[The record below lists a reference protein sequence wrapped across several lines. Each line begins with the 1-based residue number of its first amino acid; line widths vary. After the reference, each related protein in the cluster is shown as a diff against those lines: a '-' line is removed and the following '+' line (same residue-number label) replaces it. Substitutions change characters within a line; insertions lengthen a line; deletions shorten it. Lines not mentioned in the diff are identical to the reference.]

1 MIKILFYLIKMD
13 YIIKKLTSILGYDL
27 EEMLND
33 LQIGPKD
40 RVAVLLGETG
50 AGKSTFI
57 NSIINTKECKTS
69 HSSKACTDQIQ
80 IVKYFEDGY
89 NFFL

>member
-1 MIKILFYLIKMD
+1 MKFYFNLIKMAF
-13 YIIKKLTSILGYDL
+13 IIKKLSIFGNDI
-27 EEMLND
+27 EEIMNELK
-33 LQIGPKD
+33 IGPKD
-40 RVAVLLGETG
+40 RVVVLLGETG

-57 NSIINTKECKTS
+57 NSITNTKECKTS